1 MTHKKQDERL
11 NAKAVTDWE
20 GVESETRG
28 NALTGYANFLVPSV
42 GDREMPRWSLYF
54 LVQWF
59 RKWWNCTHWWR
70 TETNQSEE
78 TVMSSSLSMFSYFF
92 YFLLQLTKLTKTVYA
107 ILMGKYNSHIWD
119 CCESIYILIR
129 KTDYFKI
136 WDDFRTLEWR
146 TLHNI
151 SMFQRSPH

>member
-20 GVESETRG
+20 RVESETRG
-28 NALTGYANFLVPSV
+28 NALKGYAHFLVPSV
-42 GDREMPRWSLYF
+42 GDREMPRWSLYI
-54 LVQWF
+54 LIQWF
-59 RKWWNCTHWWR
+59 RNWWNCPHWWR
-70 TETNQSEE
+70 IETNQSEE

-92 YFLLQLTKLTKTVYA
+92 YFLLQLTKLTKNAYA

-151 SMFQRSPH
+151 SMFQTSQH